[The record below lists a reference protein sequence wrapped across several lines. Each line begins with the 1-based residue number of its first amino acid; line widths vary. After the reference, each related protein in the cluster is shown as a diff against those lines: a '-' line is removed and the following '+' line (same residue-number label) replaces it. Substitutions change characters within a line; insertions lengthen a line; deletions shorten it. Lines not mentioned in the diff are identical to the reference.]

1 MTLQPE
7 NKLTASVSQQERIVL
22 LDSLRGIATLGILL
36 MNIPGFGFPQARAND
51 PSLYNETGI
60 NYNTWYIVEWVFSGT
75 QRAIFSMLFGAG
87 IILFITRLE
96 KKMDGI
102 MPAMY
107 FFRRQMWLLAFGLF
121 DAFVLLW
128 FWDILFAYAILGMFL
143 FIFYRS
149 STKSLF
155 LFALVSLALM
165 TIRDNVD
172 LYRDKKIIQK
182 GELVAGIDT
191 THNMLTSQQKR
202 NLDAMLALKKESS
215 KEAKLEKAE
224 KEMHAI
230 AGNYESLYKVQG
242 DKSVHVELYYTYF
255 LVWDIVLFMFLGMAF
270 FKTGIMTGDV
280 STGIYWILC
289 IGGLGLGLLLSYYQQ
304 EDIIKNHFNHF
315 EYSKN
320 VAFNDFQLARML
332 RSTGFFAFI
341 MLLYKSG
348 RVNWFFNML
357 RPVGQMA
364 FTNYLMQSLLG
375 ALFFYGVGLNYFGR
389 LERFELYI
397 YTGVVWIIEIAW
409 SHIWLHYFRMGPL
422 EWLWRSLTWWKK
434 QPIKRSSGVTEKLV
448 AV

>member
-1 MTLQPE
+1 
-7 NKLTASVSQQERIVL
+7 
-22 LDSLRGIATLGILL
+22 
-36 MNIPGFGFPQARAND
+36 
-51 PSLYNETGI
+51 
-60 NYNTWYIVEWVFSGT
+60 
-75 QRAIFSMLFGAG
+75 MLFGAG

-202 NLDAMLALKKESS
+202 NLDVMLALKKESS

-348 RVNWFFNML
+348 RVNWFFNLL

-397 YTGVVWIIEIAW
+397 YTG
-409 SHIWLHYFRMGPL
+409 
-422 EWLWRSLTWWKK
+422 
-434 QPIKRSSGVTEKLV
+434 
-448 AV
+448 